1 MDKLLHVQVAEA
13 LGWTEVQGKD
23 HIGWYG
29 RPPER
34 QYGLDGHGISPLP
47 HFDTDWSA
55 TGPLI
60 EKYEIS
66 VGPGATEAG
75 PWAAISGVFVD
86 GGGWDGLDFD
96 YRGKGPTPLIAVCHL
111 ILAIKGA
118 GKL

>member
-29 RPPER
+29 RSPER

-60 EKYEIS
+60 ERYRLELCGPSRIAPKLWSAAYES
-66 VGPGATEAG
+66 LDYPPYQAYVEAE
-75 PWAAISGVFVD
+75 A
-86 GGGWDGLDFD
+86 
-96 YRGKGPTPLIAVCHL
+96 PLIAICHL
-111 ILAIKGA
+111 ILALHAA